1 MGKQGWREMWL
12 KRRKRRF
19 LISCEE
25 LQEQNLK
32 QKIMLKY
39 GSRDFFFISHVYIT
53 SCERYGMNH
62 NTQKKN
68 MENSVLQSPQW
79 IQLKKREKP
88 RQVMSTE
95 HRMTP
100 SNTFF

>member
-39 GSRDFFFISHVYIT
+39 GSRDFFLLVTFTLHHV
-53 SCERYGMNH
+53 
-62 NTQKKN
+62 KD
-68 MENSVLQSPQW
+68 ME
-79 IQLKKREKP
+79 
-88 RQVMSTE
+88 
-95 HRMTP
+95 
-100 SNTFF
+100 